1 MSHVHG
7 NHGHHHMHGPHGH
20 GDHGAAAANA
30 PGQQQA
36 ASPMAGSTPAAQA
49 QQPQQQAPVDTSALD
64 KQIQA
69 LAANFHADAFNNQ
82 PAAAGVQAAPSTLA
96 SPVANLTKDTFTPTA
111 APATDSNLTDPILNI
126 KGGGGL
132 AGGVVAG
139 GGSYLGQSGGGGL
152 AGGVVA
158 GGGTVR

>member
-20 GDHGAAAANA
+20 GDHGAAAA
-30 PGQQQA
+30 
-36 ASPMAGSTPAAQA
+36 SPMAGSTPAAQA
-49 QQPQQQAPVDTSALD
+49 QHAPIDTSALD

-69 LAANFHADAFNNQ
+69 LTANFHADAFNNQ
-82 PAAAGVQAAPSTLA
+82 PAAAGVPSGGSTLT
-96 SPVANLTKDTFTPTA
+96 SPVADLNKDTFVANAQPTPTAA
-111 APATDSNLTDPILNI
+111 APATDSNLNDPILNI

-132 AGGVVAG
+132 AGGVLAG

-152 AGGVVA
+152 AGGVLP
-158 GGGTVR
+158 TRN